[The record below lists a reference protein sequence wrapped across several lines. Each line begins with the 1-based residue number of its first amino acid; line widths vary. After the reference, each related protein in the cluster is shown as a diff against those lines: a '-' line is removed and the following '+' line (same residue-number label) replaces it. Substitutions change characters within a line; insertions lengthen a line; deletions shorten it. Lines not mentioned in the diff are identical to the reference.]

1 MTTVAE
7 VISKAAD
14 EIERL
19 GLACGEFISPSG
31 KICAMEAIYRAATG
45 RWDAA
50 NQMTDVATGEI
61 TYDQSNLYINAT
73 RTVAAYVGYHSV
85 PSWSDFWRG
94 DSAPVITKLREIAAR
109 QDHLLDET

>member
-19 GLACGEFISPSG
+19 GLACGEYISPSG
-31 KICAMEAIYRAATG
+31 KICAMEALYRAATG
-45 RWDAA
+45 KVDAVSYSHA
-50 NQMTDVATGEI
+50 LTLGEI
-61 TYDQSNLYINAT
+61 TGDQSNLYINAT

-109 QDHLLDET
+109 QDYPLDET